1 MLTFAMLDL
10 KEASMFDE
18 FWKAYPRRNGRP
30 LVGKAQCKQV
40 VDAMDDSDQELLLT
54 ACKHYAKAC
63 RPRAGEFVPDPRDP
77 IRFLKKDWWRDWLDM
92 PKQQCQF
99 RSLEHCQQLAMD
111 GEDVCLFHK
120 AYRER
125 LQKARQA

>member
-1 MLTFAMLDL
+1 
-10 KEASMFDE
+10 MFDQ
-18 FWKAYPRRNGRP
+18 FWQAYPARNGRP
-30 LVGKAQCKQV
+30 KVGKAVCIRLFSEL
-40 VDAMDDSDQELLLT
+40 SDEDQALLVR
-54 ACKHYAKAC
+54 AAKHYAKAC
-63 RPRAGEFVPDPRDP
+63 KPKEGEFVPDPRDP
-77 IRFLKKDWWRDWLDM
+77 ERFIKKDWWRDWLEL